1 MTPGKASRLESQ
13 LIIEPIYHGGHMS
26 KPYPTDILKRLGAAI
41 TVWQQ
46 IDPKLKIGSLSVT
59 DYQATLDH
67 AQAIQAEIRNLELR
81 LTDLRNQRDE
91 VNSQSWNYIVRLR
104 SAIKGIYGDDSSQY
118 EMIGGTRRSDRKPR
132 SRKNKVKPD

>member
-1 MTPGKASRLESQ
+1 
-13 LIIEPIYHGGHMS
+13 MS